1 MKVLIILCNP
11 WDLSGKILE
20 DMIQKTLR
28 LHDSR
33 ISKIVTFY
41 WLSVIQ
47 EKKELRIPL
56 FD

>member
-41 WLSVIQ
+41 WRSVIK